1 MFFFLILQHFEIL
14 TDIYINACTQTTI
27 RFLQRNT
34 KLHSC
39 TQAVIRFLQRNTNF
53 YSCTYTVYRFFIA
66 KGNIQQLY
74 LTAIRFSQL
83 NTKFRVALIR
93 SLTMK
98 YKNFKVVPNC
108 LFAF

>member
-1 MFFFLILQHFEIL
+1 MCFFSLILQHFEIL
-14 TDIYINACTQTTI
+14 TDIYINGCTQTTI

-39 TQAVIRFLQRNTNF
+39 TQAVIRFLQRNT
-53 YSCTYTVYRFFIA
+53 
-66 KGNIQQLY
+66 
-74 LTAIRFSQL
+74 
-83 NTKFRVALIR
+83 KFKVVLIR

-98 YKNFKVVPNC
+98 YESFEVVPNC

>member
-1 MFFFLILQHFEIL
+1 MRVLEPPLVF
-14 TDIYINACTQTTI
+14 YSKTQNYTVVPK
-27 RFLQRNT
+27 RSF
-34 KLHSC
+34 
-39 TQAVIRFLQRNTNF
+39 VFLQRNTNF

-74 LTAIRFSQL
+74 LTAIHFSQL
-83 NTKFRVALIR
+83 NTKFRVVLIR